1 MPGEHQAQF
10 SPLCLHSE
18 ADEGAYHLDRTFHS
32 SIASDSKP
40 RCRDGLAPRVHSLT
54 PLALQGFCLAHLGR

>member
-10 SPLCLHSE
+10 FPLCLHSE

-32 SIASDSKP
+32 SIASDEAAVP
-40 RCRDGLAPRVHSLT
+40 
-54 PLALQGFCLAHLGR
+54 GRPCAARPFTYPACAAGVA